1 MQQFNYPTTILYG
14 EGALEALADRIRGM
28 AKHALIVTD
37 ATLAKAGLAERVTS
51 TLQGKGKEPAIRVS
65 VFDGTH
71 PNPIEEDVEK
81 GLEAY
86 RKGGCDAL
94 IALGGGS
101 PMDTAKVIRFMA
113 THPGPLARYDDAKGG
128 DKLITGG
135 LPPLYAIPTT
145 SGTGSEVGRSGVII
159 LRATGKKTIFFNP
172 RLMPDIAVLEPSL
185 TAGLPPH
192 ITAATGI
199 DAFTH
204 CLEAYFVNAFH
215 PMADG
220 IALEGIRLI
229 LKNLPAACSNGS
241 DLEARGAMQMAAAMG
256 ATAFQKGLGMIHSLA
271 HPLSARYNT
280 HHGLANA
287 LLLPDAIAFLESRK
301 LDAAAKA
308 KIARVRELFR
318 EAGMDKGPLAESCR
332 AFFTGLGVSFGLRN
346 HKVPQG
352 DLEPLSRDAFED
364 TCHASNIIPVT
375 REDLLAVYTAAY

>member
-1 MQQFNYPTTILYG
+1 MQQFNYPTTILFG
-14 EGALEALADRIRGM
+14 EGALAALAQRLKGRVR
-28 AKHALIVTD
+28 HALLVTD
-37 ATLAKAGLAERVTS
+37 ATLAKAGLAERVTEA
-51 TLQGKGKEPAIRVS
+51 LRKEGVAAS

-86 RKGGCDAL
+86 RAAGCDAL

-113 THPGPLARYDDAKGG
+113 VHPGPLAQYDDAKGG
-128 DKLITGG
+128 DKLIVNPM
-135 LPPLYAIPTT
+135 PPLYAIPTT
-145 SGTGSEVGRSGVII
+145 AGTGSEVGRSGVII
-159 LRATGKKTIFFNP
+159 LRATGKKTIFFHP
-172 RLMPDIAVLEPSL
+172 KLMPDIAVLEPSL

-204 CLEAYFVNAFH
+204 CLEAYFVDAFH

-229 LKNLPAACSNGS
+229 LKALPAAYADGR
-241 DLEARGAMQMAAAMG
+241 DLEARGSMQMAAAMG

-287 LLLPDAIAFLESRK
+287 LLLPDSLAFLEARPLTPAARAK
-301 LDAAAKA
+301 LE
-308 KIARVRELFR
+308 RVLGLFR
-318 EAGMDKGPLAESCR
+318 EAGLAKASLSESAR
-332 AFFTGLGVSFGLRN
+332 ALFAALGVTFGLRN
-346 HKVPQG
+346 HKVPEA
-352 DLEPLSRDAFED
+352 DLEPLSGDAFAD
-364 TCHASNIIPVT
+364 TCHASNIVPV
-375 REDLLAVYTAAY
+375 RKEELLAVYRAAW

>member
-1 MQQFNYPTTILYG
+1 MQQFNYPTTILFG
-14 EGALEALADRIRGM
+14 EGSLDALAERLRGSV
-28 AKHALIVTD
+28 KKVLIVTD
-37 ATLAKAGLAERVTS
+37 ATLVKAGLAAKVEAA
-51 TLQGKGKEPAIRVS
+51 LKVS
-65 VFDGTH
+65 GIAAMVFDGTH
-71 PNPIEEDVEK
+71 PNPVEEDVEK
-81 GLEAY
+81 GLEMYADY
-86 RKGGCDAL
+86 GCDAL

-113 THPGPLARYDDAKGG
+113 VHPAPLAQYDDAKGG
-128 DKLITGG
+128 DKLIKNPM
-135 LPPLYAIPTT
+135 PPLYAIPTT

-159 LRATGKKTIFFNP
+159 LRATGKKTIFFHP
-172 RLMPDIAVLEPSL
+172 KLMPDIAVLEPSL

-204 CLEAYFVNAFH
+204 CLESYFAPRFH

-229 LKNLPAACSNGS
+229 LKSLPAAYADGS

-287 LLLPDAIAFLESRK
+287 LLLPDALAFLESHHLETASR
-301 LDAAAKA
+301 
-308 KIARVRELFR
+308 ARLKTVLELFR
-318 EAGMDKGPLAESCR
+318 EAGLAKATLSESCR
-332 AFFTGLGVSFGLRN
+332 DLFKSLGVPFGLRN
-346 HKVPQG
+346 HKVPAG
-352 DLEPLSRDAFED
+352 DLEPLAKDAIED

-375 REDLLAVYTAAY
+375 QADMLAVYQAAY

>member
-1 MQQFNYPTTILYG
+1 MTQFNYPTIILYG
-14 EGALEALADRIRGM
+14 EGSLAALAARIRGSV
-28 AKHALIVTD
+28 KHVLIVTD
-37 ATLAKAGLAERVTS
+37 ATLAKAGLAAKVTEA
-51 TLQGKGKEPAIRVS
+51 LQGVRVS

-71 PNPIEEDVEK
+71 PNPVEEDVEK

-86 RKGGCDAL
+86 KAGGCDAI

-113 THPGPLARYDDAKGG
+113 VHSGPLAQYDDAKGG
-128 DKLITGG
+128 DKLIVNPM
-135 LPPLYAIPTT
+135 PPLYAIPTT

-159 LRATGKKTIFFNP
+159 LRATGKKTIFFHP
-172 RLMPDIAVLEPSL
+172 KLMPDVAVLEPSL

-192 ITAATGI
+192 ITVATGI

-204 CLEAYFVNAFH
+204 CLEAYFVDAFH

-220 IALEGIRLI
+220 IAQEGIRLV
-229 LKNLPAACSNGS
+229 LKHLPIAYAQGSNLES
-241 DLEARGAMQMAAAMG
+241 RGAMQMAAAMG

-287 LLLPDAIAFLESRK
+287 LLLPDAIAFLESRS

-308 KIARVRELFR
+308 KLERVQDLFR
-318 EAGMDKGPLAESCR
+318 EAGIAKATLAESCR
-332 AFFTGLGVSFGLRN
+332 NFFTILGVPFGLRN
-346 HKVPQG
+346 HKVPEG
-352 DLEPLSRDAFED
+352 ELEALAGDAFED
-364 TCHASNIIPVT
+364 SCHASNMIPVK
-375 REDLLAVYTAAY
+375 REDMLAVYRAAF

>member
-1 MQQFNYPTTILYG
+1 MQQYNYPTTILFG
-14 EGALEALADRIRGM
+14 EGSLAELARRVKGTVARALV
-28 AKHALIVTD
+28 VTD
-37 ATLAKAGLAERVTS
+37 ATLVKAGLADRVTQA
-51 TLQGKGKEPAIRVS
+51 LQGEGLGAV
-65 VFDGTH
+65 VFDGTR

-86 RKGGCDAL
+86 RAGGCDAI

-113 THPGPLARYDDAKGG
+113 THQGPLARYDDAKGG
-128 DKLITGG
+128 DKLIVNPM
-135 LPPLYAIPTT
+135 PPLYAIPTT
-145 SGTGSEVGRSGVII
+145 AGTGSEVGRSGVII
-159 LRATGKKTIFFNP
+159 LAATGKKTIFFHP
-172 RLMPDIAVLEPSL
+172 KLMPDIAVLEPSL

-204 CLEAYFVNAFH
+204 CLEAWFVDAFH

-229 LKNLPAACSNGS
+229 LKALPAAYADGK

-287 LLLPDAIAFLESRK
+287 LLLPDSLAFLESRP
-301 LDAAAKA
+301 LAPAARA
-308 KIARVRELFR
+308 KIDRVLGLFG
-318 EAGMDKGPLAESCR
+318 EAGLARASLSESVR
-332 AFFTGLGVSFGLRN
+332 AFIASLGVTFKLRE

-352 DLEPLSRDAFED
+352 DLGPLSQDAFED
-364 TCHASNIIPVT
+364 TCHASNMVPVK
-375 REDLLAVYTAAY
+375 REDLLAVYQAAW

>member
-1 MQQFNYPTTILYG
+1 MQQFNFPTIILYG
-14 EGALEALADRIRGM
+14 EGSLNALAERIRGQVR
-28 AKHALIVTD
+28 HVLIVTD
-37 ATLAKAGLAERVTS
+37 ATLVKAGLAAKVTAA
-51 TLQGKGKEPAIRVS
+51 LQAPGGIKAT

-86 RKGGCDAL
+86 KGNGCDAL

-113 THPGPLARYDDAKGG
+113 AHAGPLAQYDDAKGG
-128 DKLITGG
+128 DKLIVNAM
-135 LPPLYAIPTT
+135 PPLYAIPTT

-159 LRATGKKTIFFNP
+159 LRATGKKTIFFHP

-215 PMADG
+215 PLADG
-220 IALEGIRLI
+220 IAQEGIRLI
-229 LKNLPAACSNGS
+229 LKHLPIAYAEGSNLES
-241 DLEARGAMQMAAAMG
+241 RGAMQMAAAMG

-287 LLLPDAIAFLESRK
+287 LLLPAAIAFLEAKPLDDGAKVK
-301 LDAAAKA
+301 LERVQDLFGEAGLAKA
-308 KIARVRELFR
+308 TLS
-318 EAGMDKGPLAESCR
+318 ESCR
-332 AFFTGLGVSFGLRN
+332 NFFAILGVPFGLRN
-346 HKVPQG
+346 HKVPEG
-352 DLEPLSRDAFED
+352 ELEGLSQDAFED
-364 TCHASNIIPVT
+364 TCHASNIIPVK
-375 REDLLAVYTAAY
+375 REDLLAVYKAAY

>member
-1 MQQFNYPTTILYG
+1 
-14 EGALEALADRIRGM
+14 
-28 AKHALIVTD
+28 
-37 ATLAKAGLAERVTS
+37 
-51 TLQGKGKEPAIRVS
+51 
-65 VFDGTH
+65 
-71 PNPIEEDVEK
+71 VEL

-86 RKGGCDAL
+86 RKNGCDAL

-113 THPGPLARYDDAKGG
+113 VHPGPLAQYDDAKGG
-128 DKLITGG
+128 DKLITKAM
-135 LPPLYAIPTT
+135 PPLYAVPTT

-159 LRATGKKTIFFNP
+159 LRATGKKTIFFHP
-172 RLMPDIAVLEPSL
+172 KLMPDIAVLEPAL

-215 PMADG
+215 PLADG
-220 IALEGIRLI
+220 IAQEGIRLI
-229 LKNLPAACSNGS
+229 LRHLPVAYADGKNLES
-241 DLEARGAMQMAAAMG
+241 RGAMQMAAAMG

-287 LLLPDAIAFLESRK
+287 LLLPDALAFLESRP
-301 LDAAAKA
+301 LDASAKA
-308 KIARVRELFR
+308 KLARVQDLFE
-318 EAGMDKGPLAESCR
+318 EAGLAKATLSESCR
-332 AFFTGLGVSFGLRN
+332 SFFKDLGVPFGLRN

-352 DLEPLSRDAFED
+352 DLEPLAGDAFED
-364 TCHASNIIPVT
+364 TCHASNIIPVK
-375 REDLLAVYTAAY
+375 REDMLAVYRAAF